1 MDKLRLEYEIKRK
14 GLSVNDF
21 CEKIGVS
28 RSAYY
33 RKCNGSSEF
42 TRDEI
47 ESIMRVLEISLE
59 EGMLIFFSQEVS

>member
-47 ESIMRVLEISLE
+47 ENIMRVLEIPME
-59 EGMLIFFSQEVS
+59 EGMLIFFAQ

>member
-47 ESIMRVLEISLE
+47 ENIMRVLEITLE
-59 EGMLIFFSQEVS
+59 EGMLIFFAQ